1 LTVQPLAQ
9 NLLRVGSLTK
19 LGLMPMISVI
29 RNGMDV
35 AIQNLNITSNNIANA
50 RTTGYKRRD
59 ANFTDVYST
68 AISTST
74 GDRLGIG
81 AKSADIRMS
90 QMQGVLQKTN
100 GVLDLAIEGEG
111 LFALRDESN
120 PEANLFTRD
129 GSFQMTKDGL
139 LVNRDGY
146 SLLSA
151 NNTPITI
158 PTEATG
164 IVTANGFQSFG
175 GRRQLSSLAIRQDG
189 NIEASYGGS
198 NIALIA
204 KVGLA
209 SFADPNRLKPA
220 GANLFRSSRESGA
233 GDIGEAKTDG
243 RGKIHSGALEMANT
257 NITEELSNM
266 IRAQQAFSGSS
277 RLLQSEAEMV
287 KRFI

>member
-1 LTVQPLAQ
+1 
-9 NLLRVGSLTK
+9 
-19 LGLMPMISVI
+19 MPMISVI

-111 LFALRDESN
+111 LFAVRDESN

-164 IVTANGFQSFG
+164 MVTANGFQSFG

-198 NIALIA
+198 
-204 KVGLA
+204 
-209 SFADPNRLKPA
+209 
-220 GANLFRSSRESGA
+220 
-233 GDIGEAKTDG
+233 
-243 RGKIHSGALEMANT
+243 
-257 NITEELSNM
+257 
-266 IRAQQAFSGSS
+266 
-277 RLLQSEAEMV
+277 
-287 KRFI
+287 